1 MKTLVIRSS
10 KYSSKFITPRNL
22 CIWDIRRRR
31 HIKFKDIA
39 IQFGITTERARQI
52 YEKMQRAY
60 ERGVF
65 HYEDIDQNTV

>member
-10 KYSSKFITPRNL
+10 KYSSKFITTRNL

-39 IQFGITTERARQI
+39 IQFGISTNRAQQI

-60 ERGVF
+60 ERGAF
-65 HYEDIDQNTV
+65 HYEDIDQDTV